1 MRDINFFSEYQGK
14 EKEQNNTLVY
24 VLIGAIILFVAYT
37 YVMNAFKINSIENE
51 ITALETKLT
60 SPELVEQVKLS
71 EEVNKKLEILYT
83 VDQGLT
89 EVINAVDGRD
99 IVSVDILNKLS
110 STLPSDVS
118 FKSLTITNGSITIQ
132 AVSKSRTAI
141 GEVQHNLKALDIID
155 DVYIGGISGMG
166 GLEDEF
172 TFDLRCV
179 LKGGQ

>member
-89 EVINAVDGRD
+89 EVINAV
-99 IVSVDILNKLS
+99 
-110 STLPSDVS
+110 
-118 FKSLTITNGSITIQ
+118 
-132 AVSKSRTAI
+132 
-141 GEVQHNLKALDIID
+141 
-155 DVYIGGISGMG
+155 
-166 GLEDEF
+166 
-172 TFDLRCV
+172 
-179 LKGGQ
+179 